1 MIYEMRKIFQAFFAS
16 VKIVSPINVKNRE
29 SSVSTLIVADK
40 CQKAYKVARH
50 CQIGLLVVIESP
62 IKEFTDCRQLASK
75 VRKVPTSTFKYV
87 VYVAN

>member
-50 CQIGLLVVIESP
+50 CQIGLLEVIESAV
-62 IKEFTDCRQLASK
+62 KR
-75 VRKVPTSTFKYV
+75 
-87 VYVAN
+87 VY